1 MKSPDARTEVIM
13 ISGASRGIGKAVAH
27 EFLAAGYRLSLGGRD
42 PDALSALF
50 REHGRLVSCFHYDA
64 FDHASA
70 AAWVDGTVSTFGGID
85 VLINNAGINERVTIE
100 TYEDEA
106 LDRLWAVNVKAPLR
120 LCKLCLPM
128 LEVSGRGRIVNVVSL
143 SGKRVRNPHVG
154 YSMTK
159 FAMMGL
165 THTLR
170 HVGWDKGIR
179 TTAVCP
185 SFVRTDMTEAVT
197 RIPREEMTD
206 PETLAGLIR
215 HVVELPNNAA
225 IAELLVNCRQEDM
238 L

>member
-1 MKSPDARTEVIM
+1 MNSPDSKTDVIM
-13 ISGASRGIGKAVAH
+13 TSGASRGIGRAVAH
-27 EFLAAGYRLSLGGRD
+27 EFVAAGYRLSLGARD
-42 PDALSALF
+42 PEALAAAF
-50 REHGRLVSCFHYDA
+50 RDHGQAVSCFYYDA
-64 FDHASA
+64 LDPDSA
-70 AAWVDGTVSTFGGID
+70 EKWVEGTVSAFGGINAL
-85 VLINNAGINERVTIE
+85 VNNAGINERVTIE
-100 TYEDEA
+100 TYDEGA

-120 LCKLCLPM
+120 LCKLCLPL
-128 LEVSGRGRIVNVVSL
+128 LESTGRGRIVNVVSL

-170 HVGWDKGIR
+170 HVGWDKGVR

-185 SFVRTDMTEAVT
+185 SFVRTDMTQAVAK
-197 RIPREEMTD
+197 ISHEEMTS